1 MKIAAF
7 STLIVGLLLLSL
19 NAEEAYAA
27 SSSMIVPISNT
38 VAVPLGD
45 DSADEVPINGK
56 FHVVVGS
63 SLSHPGDLLIHANL
77 ANVTGVGS
85 QSGSTYHAVG
95 STSIIQHNTTT
106 SPSFTFYFKLIK
118 FPPSPCLDSSSC
130 SSGNTAS
137 LFPLAI
143 DFSVR
148 QGGDFG
154 IWSTTISCIGV
165 AYPPSPCI
173 ESN

>member
-1 MKIAAF
+1 MKISAF
-7 STLIVGLLLLSL
+7 STLILGLFLLTL
-19 NAEEAYAA
+19 NTEEANAA
-27 SSSMIVPISNT
+27 SSSMIVPINAPVT
-38 VAVPLGD
+38 VPLGD
-45 DSADEVPINGK
+45 GSNDEVTLNGK
-56 FHVVVGS
+56 FHVVVGTS
-63 SLSHPGDLLIHANL
+63 PSNSGSLLIHANL
-77 ANVTGVGS
+77 ADVTSVIS
-85 QSGSTYHAVG
+85 SSGSTYNAVG
-95 STSIIQHNTTT
+95 STTIVQHT
-106 SPSFTFYFKLIK
+106 SASHSFTFYFKLIK

-130 SSGNTAS
+130 NSENTAS

-143 DFSVR
+143 DFSVQ